1 MARPTYTYKGFK
13 LYIACPAV
21 YNIDRLDDTYAYL
34 ERPPRGKNSTVTV
47 YNTGDWDTYAKL
59 SARGEGESYGKMS
72 AREAFYRWV
81 DENYGDA
88 YARKH

>member
-21 YNIDRLDDTYAYL
+21 YSIARLDDTYAKMSA
-34 ERPPRGKNSTVTV
+34 KN
-47 YNTGDWDTYAKL
+47 G
-59 SARGEGESYGKMS
+59 GESYGKMS

-88 YARKH
+88 YARKN